1 MTSLP
6 PIETIDESQIGHIL
20 RTLLESNIP
29 FDPLLPAGNP
39 GFVSYTELLDAAL
52 AQVATWSVSTRAKF
66 IAGHPRIGETK
77 NLSVLSA
84 KEQGATPT
92 VAPTPPEVLARLA
105 HLNACYE
112 RRYSGL
118 RYITFVNGR
127 SRAEIAREMED
138 VLGLP
143 HSLSPDQPPVE
154 EITVIKP
161 ETDAWTSEL
170 DRAVVDVGRIAHSRL
185 GAMKIQE
192 SQSSALN

>member
-1 MTSLP
+1 MTALP
-6 PIETIDESQIGHIL
+6 PIETIDESQIGHVL
-20 RTLLESNIP
+20 RILLESDIS
-29 FDPLLPAGNP
+29 FAPLLPDGNP
-39 GFVSYTELLDAAL
+39 GFASYTELLDAAM
-52 AQVATWSVSTRAKF
+52 AQVATWSISMRAKF

-92 VAPTPPEVLARLA
+92 IAPTPPEVLGRLA

-112 RRYSGL
+112 HRCPGL

-143 HSLSPDQPPVE
+143 HSLSPDQPPIE
-154 EITVIKP
+154 EIAVIEP
-161 ETDAWTSEL
+161 ETDAWRSEL

-185 GAMKIQE
+185 GAQE
-192 SQSSALN
+192 SR